1 MSDSDVP
8 RAHRHRSAR
17 GESSRRDRPRKK
29 ESRTRRGASS
39 ADEGRADRRS
49 RSQSQSLSA
58 GALAQLNQ
66 DNVRQQ
72 RHADRERRKRE
83 RERGEAHDDR
93 ARERAERQ
101 QRRERERER
110 ERQRERQRERERTR
124 ARERSPSPD
133 PEVEPIIVPKKY
145 RKPSKQKK
153 SRVVSGAAMEEGRSK
168 GWGFR
173 IGGFSRDDSYD
184 SLRKEDMYSEPA
196 KKKKKTKMSKRKK
209 WIIGGICAL
218 VLLIIIIVA
227 AVLGSKHKSGG
238 DSNDSSSSGPPASN
252 SDVPTKWINTYL
264 DPSTWASTED
274 FNTTFTDEMVG
285 NLPVMGLYSKWDDSA
300 QANSNVPPLDKS
312 WGDYS
317 KTPARG
323 VNLGGWLS
331 LEPFITPSLF
341 NYPLSSG
348 VVDEWTLCA
357 HLGAQAASTLENHY
371 NTFVTESTFKDI
383 ADAGLD
389 HVRIPFSY
397 WAVQVYDGD
406 QYVYRTSW
414 RYLLRGIEWARKYGL
429 RVNLDLHGLPGSQN
443 GWNHSGRQ
451 GPIGWLNG
459 TNGALN
465 AQRSLDV
472 HNSLSQF
479 FSQKRYQNIITHYG
493 LANEPKMTFLQAS
506 AVVNWTET
514 AFTMVR
520 KNGFK
525 GLVIF
530 GDGFMGLNNWQGLMQ
545 GYDGLVLDVHQY
557 VIFNQNQIDFT
568 HQKKVQYACQGWT
581 EQALQSQDKSTG
593 YGPTQFAEWSQA
605 DTDCAKFVTNVG
617 QGNRWEG
624 TLNTG
629 NASTS
634 ILSPDCPTKNSQC
647 SCANANAD
655 PSKWSSEYKNF
666 LSMFAQAQMYSFE
679 KGLGWWYWTWKTES
693 SPQWSYQAGM
703 QAGVLPQKAWER
715 DFNCDTD
722 VPDFAANGLPEYY

>member
-1 MSDSDVP
+1 MSDSDVPP

-29 ESRTRRGASS
+29 ESRSRRGAGS

-72 RHADRERRKRE
+72 RKADRERRKRE
-83 RERGEAHDDR
+83 RDRVEAPDER

-101 QRRERERER
+101 QRRERERDR

-133 PEVEPIIVPKKY
+133 PEAEPIIVPKKY

-153 SRVVSGAAMEEGRSK
+153 SRVVSGAALEEGRSR
-168 GWGFR
+168 GWGFGF
-173 IGGFSRDDSYD
+173 GGHSRADSYD
-184 SLRKEDMYSEPA
+184 SLRKEEVYTQSG
-196 KKKKKTKMSKRKK
+196 KKKKMSKRKK

-238 DSNDSSSSGPPASN
+238 GSSDSSSSGPPASN
-252 SDVPTKWINTYL
+252 SDVPTKWVNTYL

-300 QANSNVPPLDKS
+300 QANSNVPPLNKP

-331 LEPFITPSLF
+331 IEPFITPSLF
-341 NYPLSSG
+341 NYPLSAG
-348 VVDEWTLCA
+348 VIDEWTLCA
-357 HLGAQAASTLENHY
+357 HLGPQAASTIENHY
-371 NTFVTESTFKDI
+371 NTFVTESTFQDI
-383 ADAGLD
+383 ANAGLD

-406 QYVYRTSW
+406 QYIYRTSW

-451 GPIGWLNG
+451 GVIGWLNG
-459 TNGALN
+459 TDGQLN
-465 AQRSLDV
+465 AQRSLDI

-479 FSQKRYQNIITHYG
+479 FSQDRYQNIITHYG
-493 LANEPKMTFLQAS
+493 LANEPRMTFLPAN
-506 AVVNWTET
+506 AVINWTET

-530 GDGFMGLNNWQGLMQ
+530 GDGFMGLNNWQGRMQ

-568 HQKKVQYACQGWT
+568 HQAKVQYACQGWT
-581 EQALQSQDKSTG
+581 QQAQQSQDTSTG

-605 DTDCAKFVTNVG
+605 DTDCAQYVTNVG

-629 NASTS
+629 NASTA

-647 SCANANAD
+647 SCDIANAD

-666 LSMFAQAQMYSFE
+666 LSMFAEAQMYSFE

-703 QAGVLPQKAWER
+703 QAGVLPQKAWDR
-715 DFNCDTD
+715 SFNCDSD
-722 VPDFAANGLPEYY
+722 VPDFGANGLPEYY

>member
-1 MSDSDVP
+1 
-8 RAHRHRSAR
+8 
-17 GESSRRDRPRKK
+17 
-29 ESRTRRGASS
+29 
-39 ADEGRADRRS
+39 
-49 RSQSQSLSA
+49 
-58 GALAQLNQ
+58 
-66 DNVRQQ
+66 
-72 RHADRERRKRE
+72 
-83 RERGEAHDDR
+83 
-93 ARERAERQ
+93 
-101 QRRERERER
+101 
-110 ERQRERQRERERTR
+110 
-124 ARERSPSPD
+124 
-133 PEVEPIIVPKKY
+133 
-145 RKPSKQKK
+145 
-153 SRVVSGAAMEEGRSK
+153 
-168 GWGFR
+168 
-173 IGGFSRDDSYD
+173 
-184 SLRKEDMYSEPA
+184 
-196 KKKKKTKMSKRKK
+196 MSKRKK
-209 WIIGGICAL
+209 WIIGGIVAL

-238 DSNDSSSSGPPASN
+238 GSSDDSSSGGSSASS
-252 SDVPTKWINTYL
+252 SDVPLKYKNTDL

-285 NLPVMGLYSKWDDSA
+285 GLPVMGLYSKWDDST
-300 QANSNVPPLDKS
+300 QANSKVPALDKP

-317 KTPARG
+317 KTPAKG

-331 LEPFITPSLF
+331 IEPFITPSLF

-348 VVDEWTLCA
+348 IVDEWTLCA
-357 HLGAQAASTLENHY
+357 HLGSKAASTIENHY
-371 NTFVTESTFKDI
+371 NTFVTEDDFKAI

-406 QYVYRTSW
+406 QYIYRTSW

-451 GPIGWLNG
+451 GTIGWLNG

-465 AQRSLDV
+465 AQRSLDI

-479 FSQKRYQNIITHYG
+479 FSQDRYQNIITHYG
-493 LANEPKMTFLQAS
+493 LANEPKMTFLKAS
-506 AVVNWTET
+506 DVVNWTET

-530 GDGFMGLNNWQGLMQ
+530 GDGFMGLDNWQGLMQ

-557 VIFNQNQIDFT
+557 VIFNQNQIDYT
-568 HQKKVQYACQGWT
+568 HQKKIQYACQGWT
-581 EQALQSQDKSTG
+581 QQALQSQDKSTG

-605 DTDCAKFVTNVG
+605 DTDCAQYVTNVG

-629 NASTS
+629 NASTA

-647 SCANANAD
+647 SCDNANAD
-655 PSKWSSEYKNF
+655 PSKWSSEYKKF

-703 QAGVLPQKAWER
+703 AAGVLPQKAWER
-715 DFNCDTD
+715 DFNCDAD
-722 VPDFAANGLPEYY
+722 VPDFAASGLPEYY

>member
-1 MSDSDVP
+1 
-8 RAHRHRSAR
+8 
-17 GESSRRDRPRKK
+17 
-29 ESRTRRGASS
+29 
-39 ADEGRADRRS
+39 
-49 RSQSQSLSA
+49 
-58 GALAQLNQ
+58 
-66 DNVRQQ
+66 
-72 RHADRERRKRE
+72 
-83 RERGEAHDDR
+83 
-93 ARERAERQ
+93 
-101 QRRERERER
+101 
-110 ERQRERQRERERTR
+110 
-124 ARERSPSPD
+124 
-133 PEVEPIIVPKKY
+133 
-145 RKPSKQKK
+145 
-153 SRVVSGAAMEEGRSK
+153 MEEGRSK
-168 GWGFR
+168 GWGFGIPG
-173 IGGFSRDDSYD
+173 IGRRSRDDSYD
-184 SLRKEDMYSEPA
+184 SLGKGDMFSQNPE
-196 KKKKKTKMSKRKK
+196 KKQKKTKMSKRKK

-218 VLLIIIIVA
+218 ALLIIIIVA

-238 DSNDSSSSGPPASN
+238 DGGGGDDSSRSGASGSSSS
-252 SDVPTKWINTYL
+252 SDVPVKWISTYL

-300 QANSNVPPLDKS
+300 QANDNVPPLDKP

-331 LEPFITPSLF
+331 IEPFITPSLF
-341 NYPLSSG
+341 NYPLSAG

-357 HLGAQAASTLENHY
+357 YLGSQAAKTMENHY

-451 GPIGWLNG
+451 GTIGWLNG
-459 TNGALN
+459 TDGQLN

-479 FSQKRYQNIITHYG
+479 FSQDRYQNIITHYG
-493 LANEPKMTFLQAS
+493 LANEPKMTFLPPA
-506 AVVNWTET
+506 AVINWTET
-514 AFTMVR
+514 AFAMVR

-568 HQKKVQYACQGWT
+568 HQQKVQYACQGWT
-581 EQALQSQDKSTG
+581 QQAEESQDKSTG

-605 DTDCAKFVTNVG
+605 DTDCAQYVTNVG

-624 TLNTG
+624 TLDTG
-629 NASTS
+629 NPSTA

-647 SCANANAD
+647 SCAMANAA
-655 PSKWSSEYKNF
+655 PGKWSSEYKRF
-666 LSMFAQAQMYSFE
+666 LLMFAEAQMYSFE

-693 SPQWSYQAGM
+693 SPQWSYEAGM
-703 QAGVLPQKAWER
+703 QAGVLPQKAWQR
-715 DFNCDTD
+715 DFNCDAD
-722 VPDFAANGLPEYY
+722 VPDFSQNGLPEYY